1 MDPGRICG
9 GRIADRIE
17 PEPARSVAVLHGQR
31 ESGVSESNFASE
43 SRSTPRDPR
52 ESMPPRAVFPGD
64 RRNRTAQPSEQRP
77 SFWRRLALGRR
88 ACPAER
94 PPADPP
100 STDPLRGEVASR
112 TAPLDSQ
119 AETLNARAAT
129 LNTQAA
135 SLNTQAA
142 SETTPAT
149 QIHSPPIV
157 PIDARTLELRVM
169 EPMLQALVSVEA
181 KLERS
186 HGDLIERSDKIDQ
199 RLTHLWEIEEQ
210 LGVLGDVQESLLKVS
225 ERQRRL
231 EAAIVGQSRVL
242 RWLIGAVCFAL
253 TAAAFVVAAL
263 R

>member
-1 MDPGRICG
+1 
-9 GRIADRIE
+9 
-17 PEPARSVAVLHGQR
+17 VAVLHGQR

-52 ESMPPRAVFPGD
+52 ESTPPRAVFPGD

-88 ACPAER
+88 AGTPER
-94 PPADPP
+94 RPADPP

-112 TAPLDSQ
+112 IAPLDS
-119 AETLNARAAT
+119 EAAT
-129 LNTQAA
+129 LNTQASA
-135 SLNTQAA
+135 
-142 SETTPAT
+142 ETTPAT
-149 QIHSPPIV
+149 QIHSPPLV
-157 PIDARTLELRVM
+157 PIDARTLELRIM

>member
-1 MDPGRICG
+1 
-9 GRIADRIE
+9 
-17 PEPARSVAVLHGQR
+17 
-31 ESGVSESNFASE
+31 
-43 SRSTPRDPR
+43 
-52 ESMPPRAVFPGD
+52 
-64 RRNRTAQPSEQRP
+64 
-77 SFWRRLALGRR
+77 
-88 ACPAER
+88 
-94 PPADPP
+94 
-100 STDPLRGEVASR
+100 
-112 TAPLDSQ
+112 
-119 AETLNARAAT
+119 
-129 LNTQAA
+129 
-135 SLNTQAA
+135 
-142 SETTPAT
+142 
-149 QIHSPPIV
+149 V
-157 PIDARTLELRVM
+157 PIDARTLELRIM